1 MSLHDP
7 KHLTADEL
15 DACLT
20 ENSSQ
25 LVTSHLATCP
35 ACAAM
40 VEHDGRLVAALG
52 TLPRF
57 DVTPGFSD
65 RVMARLVVAGI
76 PAAVVPAGLSTP
88 RSVAARRRAL
98 GAVLLAGGGI
108 AAGFAWAGAHPAD
121 ALRWSTPALQ
131 NAGHTLWL
139 SLQTIVANA
148 TEQPWFSSI
157 RDTLA
162 TPVSGL
168 LALAVLAGAYAI
180 GLMGLRRL
188 MTEPTVNAIW

>member
-1 MSLHDP
+1 MNPHDA

-15 DACLT
+15 DAFLT
-20 ENSSQ
+20 ESS
-25 LVTSHLATCP
+25 SHLVASHVATCL

-40 VEHDGRLVAALG
+40 VERDRHLVGAMAALPYF
-52 TLPRF
+52 TVP
-57 DVTPGFSD
+57 PGFSD
-65 RVMARLVVAGI
+65 RVMAQVAVASASVATAVGI
-76 PAAVVPAGLSTP
+76 STP
-88 RSVAARRRAL
+88 RSAAARRRAL

-108 AAGFAWAGAHPAD
+108 AAGFVWASAHPAA

-131 NAGHTLWL
+131 DAGHTLWV

-148 TEQPWFSSI
+148 TGQPWFSSV

-162 TPVSGL
+162 TPIRAFAATAGI
-168 LALAVLAGAYAI
+168 AGAYAF

-188 MTEPTVNAIW
+188 MNEPETNASW

>member
-7 KHLTADEL
+7 KHLTADKL
-15 DACLT
+15 DACLI

-40 VEHDGRLVAALG
+40 VEHDRRLVAALG

-76 PAAVVPAGLSTP
+76 PAAVAAGLGTP

-108 AAGFAWAGAHPAD
+108 AAGFAWASANPAD

-139 SLQTIVANA
+139 SLQAIVANA
-148 TEQPWFSSI
+148 TEQPWFSSV

-188 MTEPTVNAIW
+188 MTEPTVNATW